1 MGGVPP
7 PPPSRM
13 MTPQLQPQ
21 LRPGLA
27 QQQQQQQQQQMK
39 KMPHQQQPQQNVQM
53 QSSLNALPPLPPP
66 NKNAGQ
72 LYGIPLHPLIMF
84 QTHDNKLNEHDL
96 SITECFD
103 QLKEIDT
110 RLGVIETNSMQ
121 HATPSA
127 VATEEPT
134 SDLNELI
141 NDAAFINGVVDNI
154 MSTTNF
160 ASIIDNI
167 IPLQEENKL
176 LKQRISEQEVKS
188 EQMHVLIQ
196 QLEERLKSI
205 EYELSQPY
213 EEVTIKT
220 TETTE
225 ATEATEAQQQPTEA
239 EAHEA

>member
-1 MGGVPP
+1 
-7 PPPSRM
+7 
-13 MTPQLQPQ
+13 
-21 LRPGLA
+21 
-27 QQQQQQQQQQMK
+27 
-39 KMPHQQQPQQNVQM
+39 
-53 QSSLNALPPLPPP
+53 
-66 NKNAGQ
+66 
-72 LYGIPLHPLIMF
+72 
-84 QTHDNKLNEHDL
+84 
-96 SITECFD
+96 
-103 QLKEIDT
+103 
-110 RLGVIETNSMQ
+110 
-121 HATPSA
+121 
-127 VATEEPT
+127 
-134 SDLNELI
+134 
-141 NDAAFINGVVDNI
+141 

-176 LKQRISEQEVKS
+176 LKQRISEQEVRS